1 MGLRQQPC
9 TSSYWWRESLAPP
22 NNNGPNNKLRG
33 REPTALKALLPAMRR
48 CLSTGRRWPRTIP
61 GRRSLSTESKR
72 SPLRKDK
79 LLMVQQSL
87 PWRSCRPNLSNT
99 STVWRTT
106 TAGTRLPR
114 QRHRT
119 TWVRCRAATRLT
131 SQMVGFRLS
140 PTTLTMREALWQRSH
155 MREPHSTLSHL
166 RVDMDPT
173 RDLALTLAP
182 LPLAP
187 TQEGDSDQDAPH
199 YLLSFVNNVN
209 SLLE

>member
-9 TSSYWWRESLAPP
+9 TSSYYLLREFLAPP
-22 NNNGPNNKLRG
+22 NNNGPNSKGRG
-33 REPTALKALLPAMRR
+33 RELTALRALLPAMRR

-61 GRRSLSTESKR
+61 GKRSLSTGKSKR

-87 PWRSCRPNLSNT
+87 PWRSYRPNLSNT
-99 STVWRTT
+99 STVRRTT
-106 TAGTRLPR
+106 TAGTRSPR
-114 QRHRT
+114 RRHRM

-131 SQMVGFRLS
+131 SQTVVFRLS
-140 PTTLTMREALWQRSH
+140 PTTLIMREALWQRSP
-155 MREPHSTLSHL
+155 MRELHNTLSPL

-173 RDLALTLAP
+173 RDLAPTLAP

-187 TQEGDSDQDAPH
+187 TQEGDSD
-199 YLLSFVNNVN
+199 
-209 SLLE
+209 